1 MNTEIKEGDLVIS
14 KLPQHDKLTT
24 WRVDSITTGEYTGKV
39 RFYCNAAHDT
49 KSSTGFDSVGY
60 EFTRN
65 EIELN

>member
-1 MNTEIKEGDLVIS
+1 MTLEIKEGDLVKS

-24 WRVDSITTGEYTGKV
+24 WRVDSITKGEFTGKV
-39 RFYCNAAHDT
+39 RYYCIAAHDT
-49 KSSTGFDSVGY
+49 KSSTGFDSIGH